1 MIEKIMILKDINEL
15 TTEYLERKKE
25 LERLWASKEE
35 LNVLESEVKFKVSV
49 LLHWIDYK
57 LMCQ

>member
-1 MIEKIMILKDINEL
+1 MIEKTMILKEINEL
-15 TTEYLERKKE
+15 TNEYLERRKE

-35 LNVLESEVKFKVSV
+35 LNVLESEVKFKIDI
-49 LLHWIDYK
+49 LLNGLDYS